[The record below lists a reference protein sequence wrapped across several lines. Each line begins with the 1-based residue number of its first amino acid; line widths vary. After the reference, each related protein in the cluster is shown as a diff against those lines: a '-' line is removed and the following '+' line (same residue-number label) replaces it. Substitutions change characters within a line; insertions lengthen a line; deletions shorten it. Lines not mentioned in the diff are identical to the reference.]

1 MQIEVSKR
9 AQQQWL
15 RILVY
20 YNEMGGEQAA
30 VKLHQKY
37 LKKQKEEAASPV
49 NNSLAEAL
57 SGIRLS

>member
-20 YNEMGGEQAA
+20 YNEMGGNRAA
-30 VKLHQKY
+30 ANLHQKY
-37 LKKQKEEAASPV
+37 LQKQKRTTDSCFLGHAHAS
-49 NNSLAEAL
+49 
-57 SGIRLS
+57 